1 MPTSTDYIDR
11 VNCYFISLRFHSE
24 RDKRLAL
31 INLATSVRSPKVN
44 LAKDSAFLSSPPP
57 SLRPQ
62 KQKQKT
68 KQKSQDSALSYFAF
82 HSSA

>member
-11 VNCYFISLRFHSE
+11 VNCYFISLREGQTPS
-24 RDKRLAL
+24 L
-31 INLATSVRSPKVN
+31 NLATGVRSPKVN

-62 KQKQKT
+62 KKQNKT

>member
-44 LAKDSAFLSSPPP
+44 LAKDSAFLSSPPS

-62 KQKQKT
+62 KKKYKT
-68 KQKSQDSALSYFAF
+68 KQNKNRKIL
-82 HSSA
+82 H